1 MIVGTVKEIWRY
13 PVKSMAGGQL
23 DECNVGERGIP
34 GDRGWALRDDE
45 AKEIRGAKKFPVLMQ
60 CSARYL
66 QEPSGAA
73 TPPAEIT
80 LPDGTR
86 VQSDDPQAS
95 ARLSELIG
103 KRVTLWPLRP
113 AEDDEHYRRT
123 VSLDEPEMRAIMGR
137 LPDEPLPD
145 ISAFPQDVLQEILAF
160 TSPRGTYFDAFPLH
174 LLTTAW
180 LDDLARTNSKA
191 RFDRR
196 RFRPNFLIT
205 PEPGRTGKTELDWC
219 GRELRVGEM
228 TTKIEMPVV
237 RCSMTTQP
245 QADLPKDPSVLRTIV
260 RDSNQNVGVYA
271 SVASAGRVRV
281 GDPVELLK

>member
-23 DECNVGERGIP
+23 DECEVGERGIP

-45 AKEIRGAKKFPVLMQ
+45 AREIRGAKKFPVLMQ

-66 QEPSGAA
+66 EEPSGAT

-86 VQSDDPQAS
+86 MRSDDPRAS
-95 ARLSELIG
+95 GRLSELIG
-103 KRVTLWPLRP
+103 KRVTLWPIRP
-113 AEDDEHYRRT
+113 AEETEHYRRT

-137 LPDEPLPD
+137 LPEEPLPD
-145 ISAFPQDVLQEILAF
+145 VSAFPQDVLQEILSF

-180 LDDLARTNSKA
+180 LDDLARANTNA

-196 RFRPNFLIT
+196 RFRPNFLI
-205 PEPGRTGKTELDWC
+205 EPQAAGKTELDWC
-219 GRELRVGEM
+219 GRKLRVGAV

-237 RCSMTTQP
+237 RCSMITQP

-271 SVASAGRVRV
+271 SVISPGRARV
-281 GDPVELLK
+281 GDPVELL

>member
-1 MIVGTVKEIWRY
+1 
-13 PVKSMAGGQL
+13 
-23 DECNVGERGIP
+23 
-34 GDRGWALRDDE
+34 
-45 AKEIRGAKKFPVLMQ
+45 MQ

-66 QEPSGAA
+66 AEPSGET

-86 VQSDDPQAS
+86 MRSDDLRVS

-103 KRVTLWPLRP
+103 KRVTLWPIRP
-113 AEDDEHYRRT
+113 AEETEHYRRT

-137 LPDEPLPD
+137 LPEEPLPD
-145 ISAFPQDVLQEILAF
+145 VSAFPQDVLQEILAF

-180 LDDLARTNSKA
+180 LDDLGRTNSKA

-196 RFRPNFLIT
+196 RFRPNFLIA
-205 PEPGRTGKTELDWC
+205 PAAARSGKLELDWC
-219 GRELRVGEM
+219 GRELRIGEV

-245 QADLPKDPSVLRTIV
+245 QTDLPKDPSVLRTIV
-260 RDSNQNVGVYA
+260 HDSNQNVGVYA
-271 SVASAGRVRV
+271 SVVSAGRVRV
-281 GDPVELLK
+281 GDPVELL